1 MLSASHNEF
10 DNKKYMK
17 IEININEEKIN
28 ELLIDDNSGSI
39 EEKIA
44 RDAKNQAVYT
54 LANEFTST
62 IKSNGWQ
69 SYDKDTFLKDVKKEI
84 DTQLRAVIQKYIDD
98 LLVTTWNESELE
110 RLIGIKVRNEIT
122 KKLQS
127 YVTETINSLEV
138 VDTRIEN
145 E

>member
-1 MLSASHNEF
+1 MG
-10 DNKKYMK
+10 
-17 IEININEEKIN
+17 
-28 ELLIDDNSGSI
+28 DNSGSI
-39 EEKIA
+39 EERIV
-44 RDAKNQAVYT
+44 RDARSQAVHR

-69 SYDKDTFLKDVKKEI
+69 SYDKDTFLSDFKKKVDE
-84 DTQLRAVIQKYIDD
+84 TLGTVIQKYIDN
-98 LLVTTWNESELE
+98 LLATKWNESELE

-122 KKLQS
+122 KKMQS
-127 YVTETINSLEV
+127 YVMETINSLEV

>member
-39 EEKIA
+39 EEKID